1 MRLTHF
7 YHVWTA
13 LGSAWERPW
22 NEHWQA
28 LQSSGFDVDRVIAW
42 AVSAG
47 NESVT
52 LNYARE
58 WALDHDG
65 AILYAHTKGASNSE
79 PFRDRWRHSMTS
91 RVVERW
97 RDNLALLESGDVDA
111 VGCHWLTEAEYPG
124 MFGAMTVPAEGSG
137 FFGGNFWMAT
147 CDYLR
152 TLPPCEPEPRWQA
165 EQWIGLNHPRVVDL
179 LPGWPHDNRWPELCE

>member
-1 MRLTHF
+1 VEVAHF
-7 YHVWTA
+7 YHAWTA
-13 LGSAWERPW
+13 GEWRQPWDEHQSALWR
-22 NEHWQA
+22 
-28 LQSSGFDVDRVIAW
+28 SGFDEANFIPVLVGH
-42 AVSAG
+42 G

-52 LNYARE
+52 LNRVLS
-58 WALDHDG
+58 WAQWNDG
-65 AILYAHTKGASNSE
+65 AILYAHTKGASNPE
-79 PFRDRWRHSMTS
+79 PFRDRWRRSMS
-91 RVVERW
+91 ARVVERW
-97 RDNLALLESGDVDA
+97 RENLALLESGDVDA
-111 VGCHWLTEAEYPG
+111 VGCHWLTEAEHPG